1 MMNQDAKIKTG
12 ILGGTFDPIHIG
24 HIQMALCAAE
34 EWDLEEVWL
43 MPNGSPPH
51 KNDRLVSATPSARCA
66 MTQLAIEDTAAGME
80 EKCPL
85 VLCDYEIKRR
95 KTSYSYETME
105 HFNEVYPDK
114 AFYFIIGADSLND
127 LTKWMKPERLVLTC
141 VILAAVRGD
150 ADTDSLRKKIEEY
163 RYQLPGSD
171 IRILHMPPVEASS
184 TRIREMIKDGDDISS
199 FVTPSVARYI
209 QDHPTLYHHKD
220 QER

>member
-1 MMNQDAKIKTG
+1 MNTRLDKIKTG

-24 HIQMALCAAE
+24 HIQMALCAAD

-51 KNDRLVSATPSARCA
+51 KNDRLVAATPSARCT

-105 HFNEVYPDK
+105 HFNEVYPDR

-127 LTKWMKPERLVLTC
+127 LTKWMKPERLVRTC

-150 ADTDSLRKKIEEY
+150 ADTDSLLKKIEEY
-163 RYQLPGSD
+163 RYLLPGSD
-171 IRILHMPPVEASS
+171 IGILHMPAVEVSS
-184 TRIREMIKDGDDISS
+184 THIREMIGRGDDISS
-199 FVTPSVARYI
+199 LVTPSVAKYI
-209 QDHPTLYHHKD
+209 QDHPALYHHKN
-220 QER
+220 